1 MPNAAQARGGA
12 LRNPEFRK
20 FWIGETVSL
29 VGTEVTRIALPLV
42 AILSLGASAFEV
54 GVLNAARYVPI
65 VAISLFAGIWLERCR
80 RRPILIATNVG
91 RAVVI
96 GLIPVASVTHV
107 LSFGL
112 LLAVALIV
120 GVLTVIFDV
129 GSLTYIPGLVDR
141 RVLADANGRLQAS
154 FSLALIVGPSVGGYL
169 VGALDAPRAL
179 TVDAASFVFS
189 VLMLGLIRVREPAPE
204 VPEVRAPWRSQIAEG
219 LHAVYGSPILRSLLA
234 QSATFNLATNAMLTV
249 FVVYAIRTVGLS
261 ATQLGLVLGVGAF
274 GALAGSMVA
283 NRVTRLIGL
292 GRALRITTVCGCGAP
307 LLFLAAHGRGALSMT
322 ILIAAYAVYSL
333 NLVIFNVNTVTLR
346 QVVTP
351 PQVLARMNASY
362 RMVLF
367 GTIPVGA
374 LLGGTLGQYA
384 GLRPAMIIT
393 VLLLTTPV
401 AWTPFSPVFRLRAMP
416 TGPLAGGAADGP
428 AGEPEDLTPAGEPK
442 GATA

>member
-1 MPNAAQARGGA
+1 MHNAAQARGGA
-12 LRNPEFRK
+12 LCNPEFRK

-54 GVLNAARYVPI
+54 GLVNAARYVPI
-65 VAISLFAGIWLERCR
+65 VAFSLFAGIWLERRR
-80 RRPILIATNVG
+80 RRPILIATNAG
-91 RAVVI
+91 RAVLI
-96 GLIPVASVTHV
+96 GLIPAASVMHV
-107 LSFGL
+107 LSVAL

-120 GVLTVIFDV
+120 GTLTVIFDV

-141 RVLADANGRLQAS
+141 RVLADANGRLQTS
-154 FSLALIVGPSVGGYL
+154 FSLALIVGPSLGGYL

-179 TVDAASFVFS
+179 TADAASFAFS
-189 VLMLGLIRVREPAPE
+189 ALMLGLIRVREAAPE
-204 VPEVRAPWRSQIAEG
+204 VPEVRTPWRSQIAEG
-219 LHAVYGSPILRSLLA
+219 LHAVYGSPILRSLLT

-261 ATQLGLVLGVGAF
+261 ASQLGLVLGVGAF
-274 GALAGSMVA
+274 GALAGSMIA

-292 GRALRITTVCGCGAP
+292 GRALRLTTICACGAP
-307 LLFLAAHGRGALSMT
+307 LLFLAARGHGALSMT
-322 ILIAAYAVYSL
+322 ILVAAYAVYSL

-367 GTIPVGA
+367 GTVPIGA
-374 LLGGTLGQYA
+374 LLGGMLGQYA
-384 GLRPAMIIT
+384 GLRLAMIIT
-393 VLLLTTPV
+393 VLLLTAPL
-401 AWTPFSPVFRLRAMP
+401 AWTPFSPVFLLRTMP
-416 TGPLAGGAADGP
+416 TGPLAGRAADGP
-428 AGEPEDLTPAGEPK
+428 AGEPQDFTPAGEPE